1 MNAKFGALFCCL
13 LFGIAGCSSSST
25 SGFGSNSGSPSAAGG
40 KIVGKWVPEGEGKVP
55 DVSFIEFTTDG
66 KVVINLSLKGK
77 VHSKEVGTYK
87 LEGDKLTFMGKKPD
101 GTADNETNTVK
112 SLTDD
117 DMVFV
122 DPKGKEVK
130 FKRVK

>member
-1 MNAKFGALFCCL
+1 M
-13 LFGIAGCSSSST
+13 
-25 SGFGSNSGSPSAAGG
+25 
-40 KIVGKWVPEGEGKVP
+40 P

-87 LEGDKLTFMGKKPD
+87 LEGDKLTFMGNKPD